1 MDNNK
6 INKINKIFISSLNL
20 GQKTNLTKLRYTDKN
35 WDSVAHMHLIA
46 QLEKNFKIAID
57 PEDIVDMSSYKKA
70 LEILK
75 RYFK

>member
-6 INKINKIFISSLNL
+6 ISKINKIFISSLNL
-20 GQKTNLTKLRYTDKN
+20 GQKTNLTKLNYTDKN